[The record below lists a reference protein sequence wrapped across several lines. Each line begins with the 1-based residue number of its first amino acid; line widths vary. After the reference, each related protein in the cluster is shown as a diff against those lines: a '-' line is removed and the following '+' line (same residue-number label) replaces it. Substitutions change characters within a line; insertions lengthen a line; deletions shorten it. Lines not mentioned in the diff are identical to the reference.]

1 MNAQKAREYFSSYYE
16 GSLERGLRESLERK
30 FKSDPDV
37 KADYDSFVRT
47 MKAIERMRES
57 HPEPPVD
64 LHETIMARLDRQI
77 WETRRKPVHIWLG
90 WWKPALAG
98 GLACLAIVATL
109 NQIGRSSDTSQAS
122 IGPTANGNAVSPVRP
137 IESMTAQIND
147 SGGVTFEYSTGTE
160 RRVVVRSEDG
170 RIRSDATVNAST
182 LRYHLANEH
191 AAAEVVSIEVDDTGT
206 VALVAL
212 PGTSMERNG
221 EGSGNL
227 RDLIRASAGF
237 FRTPIVLAASDAS
250 LPVTWNFSSQDPV
263 AELTRALPSSRYSV
277 EQRPSG
283 LVWVE
288 RN

>member
-16 GSLERGLRESLERK
+16 GVLERGLRESLERK
-30 FKSDPDV
+30 FQSDPAV

-47 MKAIERMRES
+47 MKAIEQMRDAV
-57 HPEPPVD
+57 PEPPEN

-77 WETRRKPVHIWLG
+77 WEARRKPVQHWLG

-98 GLACLAIVATL
+98 SLACLAIVAAI
-109 NQIGRSSDTSQAS
+109 NQIGRPSDTSQAA
-122 IGPTANGNAVSPVRP
+122 IAPTPNDGVGAPVRP
-137 IESMTAQIND
+137 TESMTAQIND
-147 SGGVTFEYSTGTE
+147 SGGVTFVYSTAAE

-182 LRYHLANEH
+182 LRYHLTNEH
-191 AAAEVVSIEVDDTGT
+191 PAAEVVSIEVGDSGP